1 MGLKITGAALA
12 ACALLTFDALS
23 GEPDEMQLAKA
34 RAAVK
39 GLCENLKSALMTEL
53 KAGGLRGAFTVTNK

>member
-23 GEPDEMQLAKA
+23 GEPDEMRLAKA

-39 GLCENLKSALMTEL
+39 GL
-53 KAGGLRGAFTVTNK
+53 

>member
-12 ACALLTFDALS
+12 ACALLAFDALS

-39 GLCENLKSALMTEL
+39 GLGKNLKSALMMQI
-53 KAGGLRGAFTVTNK
+53 KAGELHGAFTVTNK